1 MARNVD
7 NFVHFGGCIVVV
19 VFFATKKNLST
30 RSGICQVQLA
40 GQCEVCL
47 GTSDASSAEGM
58 GVALTICVLS
68 LTGHFGGFPS
78 GVSRCLCMF
87 MLFRDRHGWTHSK
100 QLCPSCP
107 KQVTKC

>member
-1 MARNVD
+1 MARNLA
-7 NFVHFGGCIVVV
+7 NFVHFGGILVVV
-19 VFFATKKNLST
+19 VFFATKKNFST

-78 GVSRCLCMF
+78 GVSGCYVCLCYLGIDMDGPTVNSF
-87 MLFRDRHGWTHSK
+87 AHLAQNR
-100 QLCPSCP
+100 
-107 KQVTKC
+107 